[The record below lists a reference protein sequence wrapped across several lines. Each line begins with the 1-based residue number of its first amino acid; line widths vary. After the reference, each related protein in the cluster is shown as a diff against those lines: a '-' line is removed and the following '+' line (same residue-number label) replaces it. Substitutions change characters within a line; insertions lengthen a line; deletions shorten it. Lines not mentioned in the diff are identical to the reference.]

1 MTRKY
6 DISDILPPEFRG
18 RSRRVALS
26 LFVRA
31 ALNFLG
37 VALLLPVLMLILD
50 TQSIHTDPRL
60 AQR

>member
-1 MTRKY
+1 MATFAEHGAHAPRRRPMTRKY

-37 VALLLPVLMLILD
+37 VALLLPVLI
-50 TQSIHTDPRL
+50 
-60 AQR
+60 